1 MQRVKNQFVLL
12 AALLILSPIYLS
24 AQVKTGADALGTRS
38 YDDYE
43 KPELCA
49 ELPAIT
55 IFINSGSKQ

>member
-43 KPELCA
+43 KLEFCGNF
-49 ELPAIT
+49 LP
-55 IFINSGSKQ
+55 